1 MTQAPR
7 SGKPRAADAARR
19 DVQPQPGTPYL
30 GRPCPLRRR
39 VRRLLQVGPHR
50 TPAADLR
57 PDRRPA
63 GVSQRSA
70 RRVRRGLAPLAQGLA
85 PGGPRGVGAA
95 ARLAARPAPP
105 LRPHLPPRP
114 QARPRDPRHAR
125 RARQAAAGPA
135 QGPAPDPAD
144 RRLDGRHGSGGG
156 PPAARGRAAPADGDV
171 AVRDEPRGLDDRHP
185 PAVRAPARARVRRP
199 LATGHHHPPR
209 GHRPAPYPHGRRARS
224 PPSGRWCSVARPSP
238 TPRA

>member
-1 MTQAPR
+1 MAPQ
-7 SGKPRAADAARR
+7 GK
-19 DVQPQPGTPYL
+19 TPYRWT
-30 GRPCPLRRR
+30 GHARPRRR
-39 VRRLLQVGPHR
+39 VRRLLQVGPHL

-63 GVSQRSA
+63 GVSQRRA

-85 PGGPRGVGAA
+85 PGGPRGVGAP

-105 LRPHLPPRP
+105 LRAHLPPRP

-135 QGPAPDPAD
+135 QGPAPHPAD
-144 RRLDGRHGSGGG
+144 RRLDGRHGSRGGA
-156 PPAARGRAAPADGDV
+156 PAARGRAAPADGDV
-171 AVRDEPRGLDDRHP
+171 AVRDEPRGLDDGHP
-185 PAVRAPARARVRRP
+185 PAVRAPARARVRRS
-199 LATGHHHPPR
+199 LATRHHHPPR
-209 GHRPAPYPHGRRARS
+209 GHRPAPYSHGRGRGRGRRGARARRRRS
-224 PPSGRWCSVARPSP
+224 SP